1 MCGGAWVR
9 GVLGEGGGQETE
21 YSVDLTVNTYEGT
34 HTNTDTFL
42 RTYTLACINLFVY
55 TSDVLT

>member
-1 MCGGAWVR
+1 VR
-9 GVLGEGGGQETE
+9 GVLGEGGGQERE